1 MLMMENAEEVQQAL
15 ERFTKL
21 KQTLIPTELEDY
33 LCFVA
38 KSGDT
43 IFRWAVIK
51 ALFREKLIAVIK
63 QFHEQTAIDGEF
75 KCYSSAVSFKCPYK

>member
-15 ERFTKL
+15 ERFSKL
-21 KQTLIPTELEDY
+21 KQTQIPSELEDY

-38 KSGDT
+38 KGGDT
-43 IFRWAVIK
+43 IFRWSVIK

-63 QFHEQTAIDGEF
+63 QFHEQTAIDGE
-75 KCYSSAVSFKCPYK
+75 YI